1 MAGLLTG
8 LTDTLGLTDSTAGLG
23 DLKASRKMTADIIA
37 MLKDVD
43 VPDIEKQK
51 ILLENPE
58 LVGLLQAEEL
68 GDSAMEDIS
77 LDPKMREAQLA
88 ALQSFQEEGEQ
99 GFTQEDRSAQNI
111 LRRDADSRANA
122 EQEAILSGMA
132 QRGSLDSGA
141 QLAAQLGAQQGS
153 SQRRAEGAD
162 RLAMDAASRRRNAM
176 TQSAN
181 MAAGMEGAD
190 FSRQSQAAQ
199 AKDSISQFNA
209 ANRQNVAAQN
219 LAARQ
224 NIENQRASNANQT
237 QVHNKGLLQQDY
249 QNKMGKAGTMATAMG
264 GQASSMAQQG
274 AAKQQGA
281 AGQLGSLLNVG
292 STLGAAA
299 IKYSD
304 ERTKDNIVAAPN
316 ELQEMLDKLNAVRY
330 NYKPEM
336 GLGNDDKYG
345 VIAQDLEK
353 SEVGKRYVVE
363 DEEGMKSINYGDMG
377 ETQLAAL
384 ADIHQR
390 VKNLEKKV

>member
-1 MAGLLTG
+1 MGLLTG
-8 LTDTLGLTDSTAGLG
+8 LTDSLGLTDSKAGLS

-43 VPDIEKQK
+43 VPDSEKQK

-176 TQSAN
+176 AQSAN

-224 NIENQRASNANQT
+224 NIENQKVSTANQQ

-249 QNKMGKAGTMATAMG
+249 QNKMNKAGTMAGAMG
-264 GQASSMAQQG
+264 NQASSMAQQG
-274 AAKQQGA
+274 ASKQQGA
-281 AGQLGSLLNVG
+281 AGQLGSLLKVG

-299 IKYSD
+299 IDKYSD
-304 ERTKDNIVAAPN
+304 ERMKDNIVAAPN
-316 ELQEMLDKLNAVRY
+316 ELQDMLDKLNAVRY

-336 GLGNDDKYG
+336 GLGSDDKYG